1 MKEFFSDVLG
11 LPLSGGGIHNILQ
24 RFTKKALPFYL
35 QIKEGIKDAVF
46 FLEPMKQVQKSMEKN
61 IGFGHGK
68 MKT

>member
-1 MKEFFSDVLG
+1 
-11 LPLSGGGIHNILQ
+11 
-24 RFTKKALPFYL
+24 LPFYL